1 MFFLRDLV
9 ERFEGIV
16 VWRPRA
22 WTKGS
27 RFNVAANRA
36 ENSGARAEAK
46 SKGFADSSSA
56 AAVRLN
62 DYIRTSP

>member
-1 MFFLRDLV
+1 M
-9 ERFEGIV
+9 

-27 RFNVAANRA
+27 RFKVAANRA
-36 ENSGARAEAK
+36 ENSGAPAEAK

>member
-1 MFFLRDLV
+1 M
-9 ERFEGIV
+9 G

-27 RFNVAANRA
+27 GSRVAANGA
-36 ENSGARAEAK
+36 ENSGAPAEAK

-56 AAVRLN
+56 AALRLTQLRQ
-62 DYIRTSP
+62 DFSLIPKLEG